1 MAADVLVIIGVGGM
15 GLAVLRRSGAGR
27 KVLLADF
34 NEDLL
39 EVVHAA
45 ALGEGF
51 DVVSAQVDVS
61 SRDSVASL
69 AATARELGTVTGVVH
84 TAGLSPVQAP
94 VEAIWKVD
102 LFGVAVVLEEFEK
115 VIAPGG
121 SGVVISSMAGYLGGG
136 GLSAEDLAS
145 LAAKPADDLLQLPLV
160 AGIDN
165 PGYAYSV
172 AKRANQVR
180 VQAAS
185 PRWGA
190 RGARVNSISPG
201 VIATPMGQQELAGES
216 GAQMRAMI
224 EGSGTKR
231 VGTPADIANAAAFLL
246 SRDSSFITGTD
257 LLVDG
262 GVVAAVETGGRSRLA
277 G

>member
-145 LAAKPADDLLQLPLV
+145 LAAKTADDLLQLPLV

>member
-1 MAADVLVIIGVGGM
+1 MAVDVLVIIGMGGM
-15 GLAVLRRSGAGR
+15 GQAVLRRLGAGR

-34 NEDLL
+34 NEQLL
-39 EVVHAA
+39 EASVAEAV
-45 ALGEGF
+45 GDGY
-51 DVVSAQVDVS
+51 DVGSLQVDVS
-61 SRDSVASL
+61 SRQSVQAL
-69 AATARELGTVTGVVH
+69 AATARELGNVTAVVH

-102 LFGVAVVLEEFEK
+102 LYGVAVVLEEFEK

-121 SGVVISSMAGYLGGG
+121 AGAVIASMAGYLGGAG
-136 GLSAEDLAS
+136 IPADDLAS
-145 LAAKPADDLLQLPLV
+145 LAAAPADDLLLIPFV
-160 AGIDN
+160 AGIDD

-180 VQAAS
+180 VQSAS
-185 PRWGA
+185 LRWGA

-201 VIATPMGQQELAGES
+201 VISTPMGRQELSGGS

-224 EGSGTKR
+224 EGSGTGR
-231 VGTPADIANAAAFLL
+231 LGTPADIANAAAFLL
-246 SRDSSFITGTD
+246 GPDAGFITGTD

-262 GVVAAVETGGRSRLA
+262 GVVAAVDTSQRSRVA

>member
-1 MAADVLVIIGVGGM
+1 MAPEVLVIIGMGGM
-15 GLAVLRRSGAGR
+15 GQAVLRRSGAGR

-34 NEDLL
+34 NEELL
-39 EVVHAA
+39 ESVAA
-45 ALGEGF
+45 TALGDGY
-51 DVVSAQVDVS
+51 DVVSRSVDVS
-61 SRDSVASL
+61 SRDSVAAL
-69 AATARELGTVTGVVH
+69 AATARELGSVTGVVH

-94 VEAIWKVD
+94 VAAIWNVD
-102 LFGVAVVLEEFEK
+102 LVGVALVLEEFEK

-121 SGVVISSMAGYLGGG
+121 SGIVISSMAAYLGGG
-136 GLSAEDLAS
+136 EIPADVLAD
-145 LAAKPADDLLQLPLV
+145 LAAKPANDLLLIPFV

-185 PRWGA
+185 VRWGG
-190 RGARVNSISPG
+190 RGARVNTISPG
-201 VIATPMGQQELAGES
+201 VISTPMGQQELAGES

-246 SRDSSFITGTD
+246 SPDASFITGTD

-262 GVVAAVETGGRSRLA
+262 GVVGAVATGQRARVA

>member
-1 MAADVLVIIGVGGM
+1 MAAEVLVVIGIGGM
-15 GLAVLRRSGAGR
+15 GQAVLRRSGAGR

-34 NEDLL
+34 NESLL
-39 EVVHAA
+39 EEAVAA
-45 ALGEGF
+45 ALGEGY
-51 DVVSAQVDVS
+51 DVVSQGVDVS
-61 SRDSVASL
+61 SRTSVAAL
-69 AATARELGTVTGVVH
+69 AATAAELGTVTQVVH

-121 SGVVISSMAGYLGGG
+121 AGVVISSMSGYMTGGRIP
-136 GLSAEDLAS
+136 ADVEAS
-145 LAAKPADDLLQLPLV
+145 LAAVPAVELLLIPFL
-160 AGIDN
+160 AGVDN
-165 PGYAYSV
+165 AGQAYSI

-185 PRWGA
+185 LRWGA

-201 VIATPMGQQELAGES
+201 VISTPMGQQELAGGS
-216 GAQMRAMI
+216 GGQMRAMI
-224 EGSGTKR
+224 DGSGTGR
-231 VGTPADIANAAAFLL
+231 VGTPGDIANAAAFLL
-246 SRDSSFITGTD
+246 SHEASFITGVD

-262 GVVAAVETGGRSRLA
+262 GVVAAVDTGQRRRVA

>member
-1 MAADVLVIIGVGGM
+1 MAAEVLVVIGIGGM
-15 GLAVLRRSGAGR
+15 GQAVLRRSGAGR

-34 NEDLL
+34 NESLL
-39 EVVHAA
+39 EAAVAA
-45 ALGEGF
+45 ALGEGY
-51 DVVSAQVDVS
+51 DVVSQGVDVS
-61 SRDSVASL
+61 SRTSVAAL
-69 AATARELGTVTGVVH
+69 AATAAELGTVTQVVH

-121 SGVVISSMAGYLGGG
+121 AGVVISSMSGYMTGGRIP
-136 GLSAEDLAS
+136 ADVEAS
-145 LAAKPADDLLQLPLV
+145 LAAVPAVELLLIPFL
-160 AGIDN
+160 AGVDN
-165 PGYAYSV
+165 AGQAYSI

-185 PRWGA
+185 LRWGA

-201 VIATPMGQQELAGES
+201 VISTPMGQQELAGGS
-216 GAQMRAMI
+216 GGQMRAMI
-224 EGSGTKR
+224 DGSGTGR
-231 VGTPADIANAAAFLL
+231 VGTPGDIANAAAFLL
-246 SRDSSFITGTD
+246 SHEASFITGVD

-262 GVVAAVETGGRSRLA
+262 GVVAAVDTGQRRRVA

>member
-1 MAADVLVIIGVGGM
+1 MAAEVLVIIGTGGM
-15 GLAVLRRSGAGR
+15 GQAVLRRSGAGR

-34 NEDLL
+34 NEALL
-39 EVVHAA
+39 EDAVNIGMA
-45 ALGEGF
+45 EGY
-51 DVVSAQVDVS
+51 DVVSQAVDVS
-61 SRDSVASL
+61 SRNSVAAL
-69 AATARELGTVTGVVH
+69 AAAARELGAVTAVVH
-84 TAGLSPVQAP
+84 TAGLSPAQAP
-94 VEAIWKVD
+94 VQAIWAVD

-121 SGVVISSMAGYLGGG
+121 AGVIISSMSAYMAGGNIPDDAL
-136 GLSAEDLAS
+136 AE
-145 LAAKPADDLLQLPLV
+145 LAAKPADDLLGLPFV
-160 AGIDN
+160 TSIDN
-165 PGYAYSV
+165 PGFAYSA

-185 PRWGA
+185 LRWGA

-201 VIATPMGQQELAGES
+201 VISTAMGQQELAGES

-224 EGSGTKR
+224 EGSGTGR
-231 VGTPADIANAAAFLL
+231 VGTPGDIANASAFLL
-246 SRDSSFITGTD
+246 SSDASFVTGVD

-262 GVVAAVETGGRSRLA
+262 GVVAALDSGQRARSA

>member
-1 MAADVLVIIGVGGM
+1 MASDVLVVIGMGGM
-15 GLAVLRRSGAGR
+15 GQAVMRRSGAGR
-27 KVLLADF
+27 KILLADF

-39 EVVHAA
+39 ETVHAA
-45 ALGEGF
+45 ALGEGY
-51 DVVSAQVDVS
+51 DVVSQQVDVS
-61 SRDSVASL
+61 SRQSVAAL
-69 AATARELGTVTGVVH
+69 AATARELGAVTGVVH

-121 SGVVISSMAGYLGGG
+121 AGVVISSMSAYMAGGQVP
-136 GLSAEDLAS
+136 ADVLAS
-145 LAAKPADDLLQLPLV
+145 LATVPADDLLLIPFV
-160 AGIDN
+160 AGIDH
-165 PGYAYSV
+165 PGHAYSV

-180 VQAAS
+180 VQTAS
-185 PRWGA
+185 LRWGA

-201 VIATPMGQQELAGES
+201 VISTPMGQQELSGES
-216 GAQMRAMI
+216 GSQMRAMI
-224 EGSGTKR
+224 EASGTKR
-231 VGTPADIANAAAFLL
+231 LGTAFDIANATAFLL
-246 SRDSSFITGTD
+246 SQDASFMTGAD

-262 GVVAAVETGGRSRLA
+262 GAVAAVDTGQRSQVA

>member
-1 MAADVLVIIGVGGM
+1 MAADVLVITGMGGM

-27 KVLLADF
+27 KVLLADH

-39 EVVHAA
+39 ELVHAA
-45 ALGEGF
+45 ALGEGY
-51 DVVSAQVDVS
+51 DVVSSQVDVS
-61 SRDSVASL
+61 SRESVQAL
-69 AATARELGTVTGVVH
+69 AATARELGNVTGVVH

-94 VEAIWKVD
+94 LEAIWKVD
-102 LFGVAVVLEEFEK
+102 LYGVAVVLEEFEK

-121 SGVVISSMAGYLGGG
+121 SGVIISSMAAYLGGG
-136 GLSAEDLAS
+136 QIPADDLAS
-145 LAAKPADDLLQLPLV
+145 LAAKPADDLLELPFV
-160 AGIDN
+160 AGIDH

-201 VIATPMGQQELAGES
+201 VISTPMGQQELEGES
-216 GAQMRAMI
+216 GAQMRGMVEA
-224 EGSGTKR
+224 SGTKR
-231 VGTPADIANAAAFLL
+231 LGTPTDIANAAAFLL
-246 SRDSSFITGTD
+246 GPDSSFITGTD

-262 GVVAAVETGGRSRLA
+262 GVVAAVDTGRRTGAA

>member
-27 KVLLADF
+27 KVLLADD

-39 EVVHAA
+39 ELVHAA
-45 ALGEGF
+45 ALGDGY

-61 SRDSVASL
+61 SRESVAAL
-69 AATARELGTVTGVVH
+69 AATARELGQVTGVVH

-121 SGVVISSMAGYLGGG
+121 SGVVIASMAGYLGGG
-136 GLSAEDLAS
+136 GISAEDLAS
-145 LAAKPADDLLQLPLV
+145 LAAKPADDLMLLPLV
-160 AGIDN
+160 TGIDH
-165 PGYAYSV
+165 PGQAYSV

-201 VIATPMGQQELAGES
+201 VISTPMGQQELAGES

-224 EGSGTKR
+224 DASGTKR

-262 GVVAAVETGGRSRLA
+262 GAVAAVDTGRRTQLA

>member
-1 MAADVLVIIGVGGM
+1 MSADVLVIIGTGGM

-34 NEDLL
+34 NEALL
-39 EVVHAA
+39 EHAVA
-45 ALGEGF
+45 TAMSEGY
-51 DVVSAQVDVS
+51 DVASQGVDVS
-61 SRDSVASL
+61 SRNSVAAL
-69 AATARELGTVTGVVH
+69 AATARELGRVTAVVH
-84 TAGLSPVQAP
+84 TAGLSPAQAP
-94 VEAIWKVD
+94 AEAIWKVD
-102 LFGVAVVLEEFEK
+102 LYGVALVLEEFEK

-121 SGVVISSMAGYLGGG
+121 SGVVVSSMSAYMAGGNI
-136 GLSAEDLAS
+136 SADALAE
-145 LAAKPADDLLQLPLV
+145 LAAKPADDLLGLPFV
-160 AGIDN
+160 TGIDH
-165 PGYAYSV
+165 PGFAYSA

-185 PRWGA
+185 LRWGA

-201 VIATPMGQQELAGES
+201 VISTPMGQQELSSES

-224 EGSGTKR
+224 EGSGTGR
-231 VGTPADIANAAAFLL
+231 VGTPGDIANAAAFLL
-246 SRDSSFITGTD
+246 SADASFVTGVD

-262 GVVAAVETGGRSRLA
+262 GVVAALDTGQRAKSA

>member
-15 GLAVLRRSGAGR
+15 GQAVMRRLGAGR

-34 NEDLL
+34 NEELL
-39 EVVHAA
+39 AGAVTAA
-45 ALGEGF
+45 VGDGY
-51 DVVSAQVDVS
+51 DIVSARVDVS
-61 SRDSVASL
+61 SRESVQAL
-69 AATARELGTVTGVVH
+69 AATARELGNVTGVVH

-102 LFGVAVVLEEFEK
+102 LYGVAVVLEEFEK

-121 SGVVISSMAGYLGGG
+121 AGVVIASMAGYLGGSG
-136 GLSAEDLAS
+136 IPADTLAS
-145 LAAKPADDLLQLPLV
+145 LAAVPADDLLLIPFV
-160 AGIDN
+160 AEIDN
-165 PGYAYSV
+165 AGYAYSV

-185 PRWGA
+185 LRWGA

-201 VIATPMGQQELAGES
+201 VISTPMGQQELAGES

-231 VGTPADIANAAAFLL
+231 VGTPGDIANAAAFLL
-246 SRDSSFITGTD
+246 SRDASFITGTD

-262 GVVAAVETGGRSRLA
+262 GVVAAVDTGSRIRTA